1 MALDLNSL
9 LNQSLLIHFRN
20 PFLNLTNIAYDV
32 LLPMGTQQ
40 LYSSQQRKPFRKK
53 IVMKNQ
59 LIKKFKNP

>member
-32 LLPMGTQQ
+32 LPMGTQQ